1 MKKKIFIITCL
12 AVMISMVLG
21 TLQTVMAETPKWPS
35 PGLNNKVNVYPI
47 PGAGTF
53 TSINGVFDKIEGSN
67 SAPIN
72 VNNDTVALELNAD
85 KDAQVGAM
93 WSKKPIVDLTNNFT
107 LDLQVYFGNK
117 ILNGADGL
125 AFALTGTRPTNA
137 GINGASLGV
146 WGGADGSSA
155 ATIAAQ
161 GLQNSFVVVVDTHK
175 SENDPDALYPNL
187 LENHQYVGSGYPGK
201 TEMYGIQNNKSKLKF
216 GAALMPPSYV
226 NQIKN
231 NISNDKWHRLSISWQ
246 AYPEGGGALT
256 YSFSN
261 TSSTPAQTITQTV
274 KWTETEMDNIFGQKV
289 RQVYLGFTSASGPK
303 VLIDSYMEPHLIT
316 IKSLADFNQIKGA
329 VTLQRGTEPV
339 VEDTLLKIGDKLTY
353 RYVIDV
359 ANLEGS
365 EWPVNQIIL
374 PKGKYFDYLKPDG
387 KPAVAGDKL
396 PVSITVNG
404 QTVPAEATVQSDGNS
419 AVMTDLGTLPK
430 RADSKLE
437 FSLPAVV
444 KQHTLTSNLKV
455 DNDPTG
461 SVTGGA
467 TTAKTYTFVNTA
479 DQKDG
484 KFIKY
489 VLAGEPGAVTLKS
502 VPSFV
507 FKKFVKKGSEDPTNV
522 DPTVADFIQGFPGQE
537 TFPTTISELDLSK
550 WLNTL
555 DSEAPSQGA
564 TGKILSVTDTR
575 LNKPGWHLQMSL
587 SPFTLEDG
595 SYVLGDNGNANGGK
609 AEMVIA
615 ENKDGEQKVTE
626 IARVK
631 DDGNTVTVKNMPPG
645 GSDWSLGT
653 EAMQTQAFMSIQKT
667 PSVRTGL
674 YRSTVTWTL
683 SATPMP

>member
-21 TLQTVMAETPKWPS
+21 PMQTVMAETPKWPS
-35 PGLNNKVNVYPI
+35 PGLNNKENVYPI

-216 GAALMPPSYV
+216 GATLMPPSYV

-274 KWTETEMDNIFGQKV
+274 KWTETEMDSIFGQKV
-289 RQVYLGFTSASGPK
+289 RQVYLGFTSATSPK
-303 VLIDSYMEPHLIT
+303 GLIESFTEPHLIT

-339 VEDTLLKIGDKLTY
+339 VEGTLLNIGDKLTY

-359 ANLEGS
+359 TNLEGS
-365 EWPVNQIIL
+365 EWPVNQIVL
-374 PKGKYFDYLKPDG
+374 PKGKYFDYLKADG

-396 PVSITVNG
+396 PVSIRVNG

-419 AVMTDLGTLPK
+419 AVLTDLGTLPK

-444 KQHTLTSNLKV
+444 KPHTLTSNLQIT
-455 DNDPTG
+455 NDATG
-461 SVTGGA
+461 SINGGA
-467 TTAKTYTFVNTA
+467 TTAKTYTFVNAA
-479 DQKDG
+479 DQKGG

-489 VLAGEPGAVTLKS
+489 VLAGDPGTVTLKS

-507 FKKFVKKGSEDPTNV
+507 FEKYNAAINKNEDPV
-522 DPTVADFIQGFPGQE
+522 VADFIQGLLGQSPFPQ
-537 TFPTTISELDLSK
+537 TTPQIVYK
-550 WLNTL
+550 NWLNAFNST
-555 DSEAPSQGA
+555 DPSSGA
-564 TGKILSVTDTR
+564 TGGVLEIADTR
-575 LNKPGWHLQMSL
+575 PNKPGWHLQMSMT
-587 SPFTLEDG
+587 PFSLADG
-595 SYVLGDNGNANGGK
+595 SYVLGDNGSNDGGK
-609 AEMVIA
+609 TEMTLVSFDENDPDLMHKIA
-615 ENKDGEQKVTE
+615 S
-626 IARVK
+626 VK
-631 DDGNTVTVKNMPPG
+631 DDNNVVTVKKMSAG
-645 GSDWSLGT
+645 GSDWSIGDSARYASALMT
-653 EAMQTQAFMSIQKT
+653 VQKT
-667 PSVRTGL
+667 PSVRTGQ
-674 YRSTVTWTL
+674 YRSTITWTL
-683 SATPMP
+683 SDAPMP